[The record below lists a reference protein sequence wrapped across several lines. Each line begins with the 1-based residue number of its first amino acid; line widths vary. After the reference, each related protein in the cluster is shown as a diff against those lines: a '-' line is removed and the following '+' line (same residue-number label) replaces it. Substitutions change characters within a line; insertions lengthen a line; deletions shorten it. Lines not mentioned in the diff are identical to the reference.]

1 MSHRNCLDELIQ
13 CLNNCRER
21 TGRLERILCA
31 AECLT
36 DFVRCRLD
44 EIIAK
49 LPHECRVCFTGRFEE
64 IFDDIL
70 LGFLLA
76 RLIVDNNDNNHDN
89 DDNNDNDCDDNHND
103 DGHHH
108 HDHKHGHN
116 DDHHHHHEHEH
127 RQGDDR
133 DNDISR
139 LKALLEKLQEE
150 IVNVELETENLKAQR

>member
-44 EIIAK
+44 EIIAE
-49 LPHECRVCFTGRFEE
+49 LPPECRVCFTGRFEE

-89 DDNNDNDCDDNHND
+89 DD
-103 DGHHH
+103 
-108 HDHKHGHN
+108 
-116 DDHHHHHEHEH
+116 HHHHHEHEH
-127 RQGDDR
+127 RQSDDS

-150 IVNVELETENLKAQR
+150 IVNVELEIENLKAQR